1 MPCGGL
7 AQIVNTVGTFAVA
20 ALQNALLAHG
30 LPLPAL
36 RRLASSAAA
45 LLVGTSLVRNHLPL
59 FLISHAQGDISKL
72 SG

>member
-1 MPCGGL
+1 
-7 AQIVNTVGTFAVA
+7 VA

-59 FLISHAQGDISKL
+59 LDFIGTR
-72 SG
+72 

>member
-1 MPCGGL
+1 MPFGGL

-45 LLVGTSLVRNHLPL
+45 LLVGTSLVRNHLAL
-59 FLISHAQGDISKL
+59 LISQAQGNKASCL
-72 SG
+72 G